1 MTEPRTR
8 MSADERREQIIDVT
22 VELLHEHGAQLTT
35 RQIAQAAGIAEGTI
49 FRSFDDKDELI
60 DAAVHRVLDPR
71 PGLEA
76 IEAIDSTQPFEDF
89 LAEVV
94 RVQVERTAR
103 IAGFMHAI
111 GASKQPQ
118 RHFQLDSDTKRRIHA
133 IFEPYRDSLR
143 IEPAAMSRLLRAVVM
158 GSVFH
163 QGDTAP
169 LTADQIVDVLLS
181 GVATSPTQEI

>member
-1 MTEPRTR
+1 MTEPRVR
-8 MSADERREQIIDVT
+8 MSAEERREQIIDVT
-22 VELLHEHGAQLTT
+22 VELLQDHGAQVTT
-35 RQIAQAAGIAEGTI
+35 RQIAEAAGIAEGTI

-60 DAAVHRVLDPR
+60 DAAVWKVVDPR
-71 PGLEA
+71 PGLA
-76 IEAIDSTQPFEDF
+76 VIEAVDSTQPFADF

-94 RVQVERTAR
+94 RIQVERTAR

-111 GASKQPQ
+111 GASKQPK
-118 RHFQLDSDTKRRIHA
+118 RHFELDAETKARIHA
-133 IFEPYRDSLR
+133 IFEPYRSELR

-181 GVATSPTQEI
+181 GVVSPNQEN